1 MADGRPVT
9 ESIGQ
14 RIARLRRERSLS
26 QRELATTGVSFT
38 YVSRIEA
45 GQRQPSVKAIRAL
58 AVKLGVSPEYLE
70 TGRDLAPTG
79 DRELRVTD
87 AELQVRLDGSSDAE
101 GELRAVL
108 AEAHAAGDLPIARRA
123 RIALALS
130 LAREGCHEEVI
141 EMLEEH
147 LERDRPAVAER
158 PDLYALLGR
167 AYAAAGENPRSI
179 ALFSR
184 CLEEIRGSKDADPIL
199 FVRFASYLS
208 YALVDAGDGAA
219 AQRVL
224 ADALERADGVSDRY
238 TLIRLYWSLGR
249 FYAVEGPPGRAL
261 DYVRRAIALLE
272 ATEDTFHLA
281 RAHQLCAVILLDQE
295 SGQMARKHLERAE
308 ELLVEEASP
317 GELGALTTERARL
330 ELQLDQPDTA
340 REYALEALSLLEGG
354 AAVDVGH
361 AWRTLAEV
369 FERLGDTDLAE
380 RSYRTAVEVLTEQG
394 ASRQLAETYRA
405 WGKFLRA
412 QGREDEALDVFER
425 AADLAVFTVAPHGVD
440 VGDRQHR

>member
-14 RIARLRRERSLS
+14 RIARLRRERGLS

-58 AVKLGVSPEYLE
+58 AVKLGLSPEYLE

-87 AELQVRLDGSSDAE
+87 AELQVRLDGSSAE
-101 GELRAVL
+101 EELRGVL
-108 AEAHAAGDLPIARRA
+108 AEALAAGDLPIARRA

-130 LAREGCHEEVI
+130 VAREGRHEEVI

-184 CLEEIRGSKDADPIL
+184 CLEEIRASDDPDPIL
-199 FVRFASYLS
+199 FVRFASYQS
-208 YALVDAGDGAA
+208 YALVDAGDSAA

-224 ADALERADGVSDRY
+224 ADALERADGISDRY

-308 ELLVEEASP
+308 ELLGDEATP
-317 GELGALTTERARL
+317 GELGALATERARL
-330 ELQLDQPDTA
+330 ELQLQQPDAA
-340 REYALEALSLLEGG
+340 REYALEALTLLEGG

-361 AWRTLAEV
+361 AWRTLGEV
-369 FERLGDTDLAE
+369 FDHLGDADLAE
-380 RSYRTAVEVLTEQG
+380 RSYRTAVEILIEQG

-425 AADLAVFTVAPHGVD
+425 AADLAVFTVAPHGAD
-440 VGDRQHR
+440 VTDRQRR